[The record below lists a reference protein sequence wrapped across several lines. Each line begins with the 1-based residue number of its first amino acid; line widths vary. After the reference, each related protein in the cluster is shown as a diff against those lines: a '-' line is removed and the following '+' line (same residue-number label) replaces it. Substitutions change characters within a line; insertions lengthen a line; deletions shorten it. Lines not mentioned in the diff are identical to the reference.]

1 VATGATPVLGRP
13 GTVLPVTAADAESFA
28 ALGSV
33 GALDDLLAVLVTLV
47 VPVTVAVTRS
57 VAVAPTA
64 RAPTVQMPVPDA
76 YEPWLAVAESN
87 VRPAGSLSVT

>member
-47 VPVTVAVTRS
+47 VPVTVAVT
-57 VAVAPTA
+57 
-64 RAPTVQMPVPDA
+64 
-76 YEPWLAVAESN
+76 
-87 VRPAGSLSVT
+87 